1 MLRGMYTA
9 ASEMLTEKRT
19 LNTIGNNL
27 ANVST
32 TGYKSQTMV
41 TTTFKD
47 MLLDRADFTTREDRT
62 RLNNSSVRRIVS
74 EEVTD
79 YTEGTLKGTDSRF
92 DFAILGDGFFRVQTP
107 QNGMIYT
114 RDGSFTLDDQR
125 YLSLAGVGRVLDVDG
140 NPIRMESEY
149 FEALSD
155 GTIFMKDINNQ
166 YIEGGKDGQ
175 PLSAKLGVVTFE
187 NMDSLIKFDAGL
199 FKSDDAPVLMQEPS
213 LRWKTLEYSNVDT
226 LKETIN
232 MITAQ
237 RSLQSCSQ
245 IVKLYD
251 QLLEKAVDLGKI
263 Q

>member
-9 ASEMLTEKRT
+9 ASEMLTEKRA

-32 TGYKSQTMV
+32 TGYKSQTMI
-41 TTTFKD
+41 TSTFRD
-47 MLLDRADFTTREDRT
+47 MVLDRADYTTREDRT

-79 YTEGTLKGTDSRF
+79 YTEGTLKATDSRF

-114 RDGSFTLDDQR
+114 RDGSFTLDNQR
-125 YLSLAGVGRVLDVDG
+125 YLSLAGIGRVLDAEG
-140 NPIRMESEY
+140 NPIFIESEY
-149 FEALSD
+149 FEAMSD
-155 GTIFMKDINNQ
+155 GTILMQDINGQ
-166 YIEGGKDGQ
+166 YIDSGKDGQ
-175 PLSAKLGVVTFE
+175 PLSAKIGLYTFA
-187 NMDSLIKFDAGL
+187 NPDSLIKFDAGL
-199 FKSDDAPVLMQEPS
+199 FKSDDAPILVQNPAV
-213 LRWKTLEYSNVDT
+213 RWKTLELSNVDT
-226 LKETIN
+226 LRETIN

-245 IVKLYD
+245 IVKIYD